1 MELSKI
7 KETIFQVGTHSLSR
21 KTVGKVPQD
30 YVLNIGDFE
39 NDIDLDPLFN
49 ELIDADYNDNL
60 FIYIHSNGG
69 LLTELQRF
77 EQVINDK
84 FYGRTTTFLN
94 PHGYSAGAFMFLLG
108 DSRIVFE
115 NSSFMI
121 HNFSSGIY
129 GKANEME
136 AQHKFD
142 SNFYKKYYKNILGPY
157 VTEAEFDDLIKGQD
171 FWFDSDEMLK
181 RGIATDIVYKGQLLK
196 AKEYLKIQESP
207 EAKIGFF
214 NELVKNDVLSS
225 RDRELITYELKN
237 MPDFNI
243 DDDGNVKMKSD
254 TSVNSKAKK
263 AKK

>member
-49 ELIDADYNDNL
+49 ELIDADYNDSL

-108 DSRIVFE
+108 DSRI
-115 NSSFMI
+115 
-121 HNFSSGIY
+121 
-129 GKANEME
+129 
-136 AQHKFD
+136 
-142 SNFYKKYYKNILGPY
+142 
-157 VTEAEFDDLIKGQD
+157 
-171 FWFDSDEMLK
+171 
-181 RGIATDIVYKGQLLK
+181 
-196 AKEYLKIQESP
+196 
-207 EAKIGFF
+207 FF
-214 NELVKNDVLSS
+214 
-225 RDRELITYELKN
+225 
-237 MPDFNI
+237 
-243 DDDGNVKMKSD
+243 
-254 TSVNSKAKK
+254 
-263 AKK
+263 